1 MSILDDAKA
10 FLQTEIESL
19 ERMRSRL
26 DERFEK
32 AVEMVLNC
40 RGKVIVTGMGK
51 SGAVGRKIAGTLSST
66 GTPAVF
72 LHPGEGVHGDLGV
85 ISRSDLL
92 LALSNSGETEEL
104 AAILPTVKRLGVP
117 IIAFCGRENS
127 TLGAAAD
134 VVLDTSVEREACPMN
149 LAPTASTTCMMALG
163 DALAL
168 CVMKLRRFTREDYA
182 LFHPAGALGR
192 RLLLRV
198 DDIMRTGDQLAV
210 VSKGTLLRD
219 VLFAITKA
227 NAGAACVVGEDGR
240 LAGIVTDGDIRRQL
254 LKDEGALGKPVEQAM
269 TPDPATMRLGQ
280 LAAEAVY
287 VMELRTQARGTK
299 IGEIPVLDEQNRPVG
314 MVNLKDLVRAG
325 II

>member
-117 IIAFCGRENS
+117 S
-127 TLGAAAD
+127 LH
-134 VVLDTSVEREACPMN
+134 S
-149 LAPTASTTCMMALG
+149 
-163 DALAL
+163 
-168 CVMKLRRFTREDYA
+168 
-182 LFHPAGALGR
+182 AGAKIQRWVR
-192 RLLLRV
+192 RRMWCWIHPSSV
-198 DDIMRTGDQLAV
+198 
-210 VSKGTLLRD
+210 
-219 VLFAITKA
+219 
-227 NAGAACVVGEDGR
+227 
-240 LAGIVTDGDIRRQL
+240 
-254 LKDEGALGKPVEQAM
+254 KPA
-269 TPDPATMRLGQ
+269 P
-280 LAAEAVY
+280 
-287 VMELRTQARGTK
+287 
-299 IGEIPVLDEQNRPVG
+299 
-314 MVNLKDLVRAG
+314 
-325 II
+325 